1 MCFIKGGIYGIY
13 AANSFIESLKNNNQV
28 NDMFMILSTHV
39 LPAAFKIYSQ
49 YGKDLTKIDSIIEQI
64 CIKTRITNKTLIE
77 KSVYCI
83 YIFIL
88 CKLLGGELIFSAVKH
103 GIREVFNLFENSDI
117 FKNIVSLWTRLDD
130 IKQFRKI
137 PMSEV
142 IYGDKT
148 IISDFEAAIWCFING
163 KNYIDCIKKATY
175 FGENSVTLA
184 GGLAGTAFGYDSIP
198 RDFIKLV
205 ENKNTINDYCERLE
219 IYCNKNCNYKFISVY
234 GTDGFSKV
242 VIPCNFNEEKLKNIY
257 LQKNKEKYL
266 GCMLGLAIGDALEN
280 KNIFCNT
287 QLALFTINGL
297 LFGITRGCTRGI
309 MAPYSSYVLNAYND
323 WIFTQKNKFLDGN
336 KTGNSWLLNI
346 TEMYI
351 NKTSDFNNFFI
362 AQTVPLALF
371 WQDNNFSFD
380 EIINITAEITS
391 LINNTDIAKISSITL
406 NNIIYLLSNSEN
418 ISILDAVLDTQNKI
432 SHFFANKAIIRFFL
446 NQINR
451 AIALAKQN
459 VNDITAIKEIQN
471 HTTTY
476 SNNSLP
482 IAIYCALKYSDDFEK
497 GITVAINN
505 NDICSSIAVLTGAI
519 LGANLGFNAIG
530 QKFLRNFLLKD
541 IIVELTNDLYN
552 GCPITEFSG
561 IKTINQ
567 KLWYEKYVTATY
579 PK

>member
-198 RDFIKLV
+198 RDFIKL
-205 ENKNTINDYCERLE
+205 ER
-219 IYCNKNCNYKFISVY
+219 F
-234 GTDGFSKV
+234 
-242 VIPCNFNEEKLKNIY
+242 
-257 LQKNKEKYL
+257 
-266 GCMLGLAIGDALEN
+266 
-280 KNIFCNT
+280 
-287 QLALFTINGL
+287 
-297 LFGITRGCTRGI
+297 
-309 MAPYSSYVLNAYND
+309 
-323 WIFTQKNKFLDGN
+323 
-336 KTGNSWLLNI
+336 
-346 TEMYI
+346 
-351 NKTSDFNNFFI
+351 
-362 AQTVPLALF
+362 
-371 WQDNNFSFD
+371 
-380 EIINITAEITS
+380 
-391 LINNTDIAKISSITL
+391 
-406 NNIIYLLSNSEN
+406 
-418 ISILDAVLDTQNKI
+418 
-432 SHFFANKAIIRFFL
+432 
-446 NQINR
+446 
-451 AIALAKQN
+451 
-459 VNDITAIKEIQN
+459 
-471 HTTTY
+471 
-476 SNNSLP
+476 
-482 IAIYCALKYSDDFEK
+482 
-497 GITVAINN
+497 
-505 NDICSSIAVLTGAI
+505 
-519 LGANLGFNAIG
+519 
-530 QKFLRNFLLKD
+530 
-541 IIVELTNDLYN
+541 
-552 GCPITEFSG
+552 
-561 IKTINQ
+561 
-567 KLWYEKYVTATY
+567 
-579 PK
+579 